1 MTQRELFM
9 KKQGLVNIYHFIR
22 KSTYE
27 DGIFTQEDYDTLR
40 YEMDL
45 LKQHQLPAT
54 YALKYDALMDERYT
68 QLIQSMIDEKDEVA
82 AWWEITEELARKAGV
97 TWKGKDV
104 IDLHVKAGYSL
115 AYLPEERKALLDVY
129 MEDFKGVYGEYPKTI
144 GSWVMDIVT
153 FEYAKERYGLVGGA
167 LCRDQIGIDGFT
179 LWGGYFNGAYYPS
192 KVNEYMPAQT
202 QEMQLNMPIFRL
214 LGPDPIYNF
223 ESGIR
228 EGAEGIYTLEP
239 AWITGQDEKWV
250 NWLFSC
256 VSDEEQIGYGYTQ
269 VGQENSYIWG
279 TMGDAYEMQI
289 RHLAQLRKENKVRV
303 ESLRDSSVWFH
314 KKYTFTPPT
323 TYTASKDWNEQ
334 FKLNTTWY
342 SSRFYRMSLLWDQGE
357 LSIRDLYVFNE
368 DYPSRYLKDCITHN
382 ESVFDALPLLD
393 THKWSTK
400 EKRASIDFVEVET
413 GKKLCGEAP
422 VFLAQ
427 EDDETWHVKWGL
439 SETREM
445 SIVCTQDTMRFE
457 MLQEDEDQIAWMM
470 CMNTLPTLEDISED
484 TLVCRHEN
492 FVYHIRATQG
502 VFEKKGDAIYIK
514 PCQGQIV
521 IEYAQKVK
529 DAVASVYT
537 QAYITD
543 AQTFDAQVEAPP
555 IIDEEKFKCI
565 KLIKP
570 FIPEVLR
577 VKHYEEVCECKMNN
591 LNEVGEIRYTLD
603 GSDPTDTSVVY
614 ERPIAIKADTVV
626 KARCFAQGRP
636 VSDLATAQYFNTLEI
651 KGITSPTVFDDRK
664 IFNRQGI
671 RDLIDG
677 KKGTTNFADG
687 AWLGTLQ
694 SLEAVVDLGE
704 SRAFTGVE
712 IGFLH
717 SRRTGLCYPDY
728 VAYGVSEDGIN
739 FEVFDTVEVFA
750 HCGEPDLETKDVVTT
765 KHAKGRYIKVFAK
778 RHNHF
783 IFADQIIVK
792 G

>member
-1 MTQRELFM
+1 M
-9 KKQGLVNIYHFIR
+9 KRQGLVNIYHFIR

-27 DGIFTQEDYDTLR
+27 DGIFTQEDFDTLKS
-40 YEMDL
+40 EMDL

-68 QLIQSMIDEKDEVA
+68 ALIKSMIDEKDEVA
-82 AWWEITEELARKAGV
+82 AWWEITEEMARKAGV

-129 MEDFKGVYGEYPKTI
+129 MEDFKAVYGAYPKTI

-153 FEYAKERYGLVGGA
+153 FEYAKARYGLVGGA
-167 LCRDQIGIDGFT
+167 LCRDQRGIDGFT

-202 QEMQLNMPIFRL
+202 NEMQLDLPIFRL

-228 EGAEGIYTLEP
+228 DGADGIYTLEP

-250 NWLFSC
+250 TWLLGC
-256 VSDEEQIGYGYTQ
+256 VSDEEQVGYGYTQ

-303 ESLRDSSVWFH
+303 ESLRDSSVWF
-314 KKYTFTPPT
+314 KQKYALTPPT
-323 TYTASKDWNEQ
+323 TYTASKDWNEK
-334 FKLNTTWY
+334 FGLNTTWY

-357 LSIRDLYVFNE
+357 FSIRDLYVFNE
-368 DYPSRYLKDCITHN
+368 DYPSRYLNDYITHN

-393 THKWSTK
+393 THNWSTK
-400 EKRASIDFVEVET
+400 EKRASIDFVEAIT
-413 GKKLCGEAP
+413 GEKLKGEAP
-422 VFLAQ
+422 VFLSQ
-427 EDDETWHVKWGL
+427 EDDENWYVQWKL
-439 SETREM
+439 NEAREM
-445 SIVCTQDTMRFE
+445 SIVCTQNQMHFE
-457 MLQEDEDQIAWMM
+457 MLQEGGTLEWMM
-470 CMNTLPTLEDISED
+470 RMNTLPTLEKVESQCI
-484 TLVCRHEN
+484 LCRHEN
-492 FVYHIRATQG
+492 FAYEVHAVAGTFEQVGDEVWIRP
-502 VFEKKGDAIYIK
+502 EGD
-514 PCQGQIV
+514 QI
-521 IEYAQKVK
+521 ILEYAQKGDK
-529 DAVASVYT
+529 DQTQFYT
-537 QAYITD
+537 EMYLKEGA
-543 AQTFDAQVEAPP
+543 AFDARVEAMPV
-555 IIDEEKFKCI
+555 IAEEKLKDI

-570 FIPEVLR
+570 FLPEVLR
-577 VKHYEEVCECKMNN
+577 VKGYDEVCYCEMKN
-591 LNEVGEIRYTLD
+591 LNEIGQIYYTLD
-603 GSDPTDTSVVY
+603 GSEPTNTSMVYQSPLAITGDTL
-614 ERPIAIKADTVV
+614 V
-626 KARCFAQGRP
+626 KARCFAEGRP
-636 VSDLATAQYFNTLEI
+636 VSDLSIAQYFNTLEI
-651 KGITSPTVFDDRK
+651 KGITSPTVFDGRT

-671 RDLIDG
+671 EDLIDG
-677 KKGTTNFADG
+677 KKGTTNFVDG

-704 SRAFTGVE
+704 SREIKGVE

-728 VAYGVSEDGIN
+728 VEYSVSEDGEQ
-739 FEVFDTVEVFA
+739 FEVFDKQEVFD

-765 KHAKGRYIKVFAK
+765 AHAKGRYVKVFAK
-778 RHNHF
+778 RHNYF